1 MASNVQYHFENGI
14 GYGKL
19 PDGTTFVF
27 DEECF
32 DRIRPVKWYIS
43 LQGGTNPRP
52 YLIDR
57 SGRKM
62 HTYLIRCPKGYEVDH
77 ISLDTLDPALFAKIT
92 ARDEFAAVQAG
103 IHAALESGIPVKLN
117 CVPQVGVNEGELEA
131 LAALAQ
137 DKPLQVRFIEMMP
150 IGYGAAMPCISGPE
164 LLARFRRRWP
174 ELAPL
179 PGAACAAL
187 GDGPAVYYTV
197 PGWKGDIGFIAAVHG
212 KFCASCNRVRLT
224 SQGFLRPCLASETGC
239 DLRTLLRGGAADE
252 ELLQAIRETIWS
264 KPREH
269 HFGDNSMP
277 ATRGMYRIG
286 G

>member
-77 ISLDTLDPALFAKIT
+77 ISLDTLDNRKSNLRICT
-92 ARDEFAAVQAG
+92 HQQ
-103 IHAALESGIPVKLN
+103 N
-117 CVPQVGVNEGELEA
+117 QCNQ
-131 LAALAQ
+131 
-137 DKPLQVRFIEMMP
+137 
-150 IGYGAAMPCISGPE
+150 
-164 LLARFRRRWP
+164 RR
-174 ELAPL
+174 AH
-179 PGAACAAL
+179 GCTSAAC
-187 GDGPAVYYTV
+187 
-197 PGWKGDIGFIAAVHG
+197 
-212 KFCASCNRVRLT
+212 S
-224 SQGFLRPCLASETGC
+224 SS
-239 DLRTLLRGGAADE
+239 
-252 ELLQAIRETIWS
+252 
-264 KPREH
+264 
-269 HFGDNSMP
+269 
-277 ATRGMYRIG
+277 
-286 G
+286 